1 MEEPP
6 LPSPVTNG
14 EGFNHNAELLS
25 IAGKKE
31 SLSMLNTCGAMDAG
45 RREQLTPAVED
56 RGGSSYGE
64 GREQLTPAVQDGG
77 GSSYGEGREQ
87 DAPAVED
94 RGEELSAGESG
105 GISWAMAALLAVR
118 EDNEATLSDQ
128 RPPCKPRD
136 LV

>member
-1 MEEPP
+1 MSGRTRSKTIQYSDAPTVRFSATMEEPP

-56 RGGSSYGE
+56 RG
-64 GREQLTPAVQDGG
+64 
-77 GSSYGEGREQ
+77 
-87 DAPAVED
+87 
-94 RGEELSAGESG
+94 EELSAGESG